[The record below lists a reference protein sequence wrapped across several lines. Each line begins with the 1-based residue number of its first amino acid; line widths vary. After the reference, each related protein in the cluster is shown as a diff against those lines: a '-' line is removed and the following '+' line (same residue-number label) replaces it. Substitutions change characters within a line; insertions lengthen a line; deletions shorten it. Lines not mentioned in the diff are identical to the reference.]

1 MPHTKNAPAIAGLLF
16 AATCWGLIWYPYRLL
31 EEGGVSGVWSTFLTY
46 LIAGVLG
53 VAFFRRGLS
62 SFAFSGW
69 ALPALALAAG
79 WTNLGYVLAVLNGE
93 VVRVLLLFYLAP
105 LWTVLLAR
113 LILNERLNIFGYS
126 IIVLSLAG
134 AFTMLWQP
142 GTLPLP
148 ANAGEW
154 YGLTAG
160 MGFAT
165 ANVLTRFIRHA
176 GVPEKSLAVWF
187 GVTLL
192 CLPLVF
198 LQAPLRPPLAGET
211 VVLLAGVG
219 LVLFAMTLAVQYGLT
234 HTPANQAIVIFLFE
248 LVVAAVSSWWWA
260 DETLDAREWIGGGM
274 IIAASLF
281 SDKMVHHEN

>member
-1 MPHTKNAPAIAGLLF
+1 VISARKAPAIAGLLF
-16 AATCWGLIWYPYRLL
+16 AATSWGLIWHPYRLL
-31 EEGGVSGVWSTFLTY
+31 EGEGISGVWATFLTY

-53 VAFFRRGLS
+53 AVFFRRNLS
-62 SFAFSGW
+62 NLFTAGW
-69 ALPALALAAG
+69 TLLALALAAG

-113 LILNERLNIFGYS
+113 LILNERLNGFGYG

-134 AFTMLWQP
+134 AFTMLWQT
-142 GTLPLP
+142 GTPPLP
-148 ANAGEW
+148 ANSGEW

-160 MGFAT
+160 MGFAI

-176 GVPEKSLAVWF
+176 EIPEKSLAVWF

-192 CLPLVF
+192 CLPLLF
-198 LQAPLRPPLAGET
+198 MQAPLELASHYGSLT
-211 VVLLAGVG
+211 LLIGVG
-219 LVLFAMTLAVQYGLT
+219 VLLFAMTLAVQYGLT

-248 LVVAAVSSWWWA
+248 LVVAALSSWWWA
-260 DETLDAREWIGGGM
+260 DEMLNAREWIGGGM

-281 SDKMVHHEN
+281 SGRMVNES